1 MSRRPEL
8 KDAFASRNRREGEQM
23 LDGRSV
29 ENQPLTIV
37 EKGPIDPSRD
47 ELLAFH
53 EAAHAVAMW
62 KLDFGIRRITIDPD
76 ERASGHTM
84 PARVYDLEA
93 ERDPRGRRY
102 IVEQNAMM
110 LHASNVA
117 EQLLRPGTKK
127 SHAANDHERIHDEM
141 CEVEDDGS
149 IHIVWCS
156 YLWQR
161 TYTLLAWPGQW
172 KLIVALARALL
183 TYRTLDGRSAE
194 FYLKRVDD
202 VLRHD
207 PSMPNAVLIGDVTYV
222 CSPWHRTWH
231 SKCVE
236 TTLPAKRTDL
246 PERVENMEPKPDLR
260 PVLWALGPLST
271 RAQRCLANAKIRGVM
286 DLAYWSP
293 RALSWMRGVGK
304 LTIQEIVDAAARAGV
319 HIAPDDAPLPWDAD
333 PERWR

>member
-1 MSRRPEL
+1 
-8 KDAFASRNRREGEQM
+8 M
-23 LDGRSV
+23 LDETFV
-29 ENQPLTIV
+29 ENQPTTIAE
-37 EKGPIDPSRD
+37 EKAIDPSRD
-47 ELLAFH
+47 EPLAFH

-62 KLDFGIRRITIDPD
+62 KLDFGIGSISINPD
-76 ERASGHTM
+76 ERTSGHTR

-102 IVEQNAMM
+102 IVEQNAIM
-110 LHASNVA
+110 LHAGNVA
-117 EQLLRPGTKK
+117 EQLLRPGTKE
-127 SHAANDHERIHDEM
+127 SHSASDHDRIHGEM
-141 CEVEDDGS
+141 YQAEDDGS
-149 IHIVWCS
+149 VHIAWCN

-183 TYRTLDGRSAE
+183 AYRTLDGRSAE

-231 SKCVE
+231 SKSVE

-246 PERVENMEPKPDLR
+246 PERVESMEPKPDLR

-271 RAQRCLANAKIRGVM
+271 RARRCLENAKIRSVM
-286 DLAYWSP
+286 DLGYWSP
-293 RALSWMRGVGK
+293 WALSSRRGAGK
-304 LTIQEIVDAAARAGV
+304 LTVQEIVDAAARAGV
-319 HIAPDDAPLPWDAD
+319 HIAPDDAPLPWVAD
-333 PERWR
+333 PERWG

>member
-1 MSRRPEL
+1 
-8 KDAFASRNRREGEQM
+8 M
-23 LDGRSV
+23 LDETRV
-29 ENQPLTIV
+29 ESQPITVV
-37 EKGPIDPSRD
+37 EEKAIDSSRD
-47 ELLAFH
+47 EVLAFH

-62 KLDFGIRRITIDPD
+62 KLDFGIESISIDAD
-76 ERASGHTM
+76 ELTVVRTR
-84 PARVYDLEA
+84 PARAYDLESA
-93 ERDPRGRRY
+93 HGPKDRRY
-102 IVEQNAMM
+102 IVEQNAIM
-110 LHASNVA
+110 LHAGSVA
-117 EQLLRPGTKK
+117 EQLLRPGTKETG
-127 SHAANDHERIHDEM
+127 AAIDHDQIHDEM
-141 CEVEDDGS
+141 HRVEDDGS
-149 IHIVWCS
+149 IHITWCN

-207 PSMPNAVLIGDVTYV
+207 PSIPNAVLIGEVTYV

-231 SKCVE
+231 STAAE
-236 TTLPAKRTDL
+236 TTRPAKRTDL

-260 PVLWALGPLST
+260 PLRSALWPLST
-271 RAQRCLANAKIRGVM
+271 RARRCLEKANILSVM

-293 RALSWMRGVGK
+293 RALAAMRGAGR
-304 LTIQEIVDAAARAGV
+304 LTIQEIVDAAARAGL
-319 HIAPDDAPLPWDAD
+319 HIPPDDAPFPWVVD

>member
-1 MSRRPEL
+1 
-8 KDAFASRNRREGEQM
+8 M
-23 LDGRSV
+23 LDETRV

-37 EKGPIDPSRD
+37 EKKAIDPSPD
-47 ELLAFH
+47 EPLAFH

-62 KLDFGIRRITIDPD
+62 KLGYGIGSISIDPD
-76 ERASGHTM
+76 EHTLGHTK
-84 PARVYDLEA
+84 PARVFDLES

-102 IVEQNAMM
+102 IIEQNAIM
-110 LHASNVA
+110 LHAGSVA
-117 EQLLRPGTKK
+117 EQLLRPGTKETG
-127 SHAANDHERIHDEM
+127 AAIDHRQIHDQM
-141 CEVEDDGS
+141 YVVEDNGS
-149 IHIVWCS
+149 IHITWCN

-183 TYRTLDGRSAE
+183 TYRKLDGRSAE
-194 FYLKRVDD
+194 FYLKRADD

-207 PSMPNAVLIGDVTYV
+207 PSMPNAVLIGEVTYV

-231 SKCVE
+231 SKSVE
-236 TTLPAKRTDL
+236 TTTPAKRTDL

-271 RAQRCLANAKIRGVM
+271 RARRCIENAKIRSAM
-286 DLAYWSP
+286 DLGFWSP
-293 RALSWMRGVGK
+293 WALSSIWGAGK
-304 LTIQEIVDAAARAGV
+304 RTVQEIVDAAARAGV
-319 HIAPDDAPLPWDAD
+319 HIAPDDAPLPWVAD

>member
-1 MSRRPEL
+1 
-8 KDAFASRNRREGEQM
+8 M
-23 LDGRSV
+23 LDESSV

-37 EKGPIDPSRD
+37 EKRPIDPSRD

-53 EAAHAVAMW
+53 EAAHAVALW
-62 KLDFGIRRITIDPD
+62 KLGLGIRSITIDPN
-76 ERASGHTM
+76 AGIAGHTI
-84 PARVYDLEA
+84 PARAYDLEA
-93 ERDPRGRRY
+93 ERAPRVRRY

-110 LHASNVA
+110 LHAGNVA
-117 EQLLRPGTKK
+117 EQLLRPGTKE
-127 SHAANDHERIHDEM
+127 SHSASDHDRIHSEM

-149 IHIVWCS
+149 IHIAWCN

-194 FYLKRVDD
+194 FYLKRLDD

-207 PSMPNAVLIGDVTYV
+207 PSMPNAVLIGEVTYV
-222 CSPWHRTWH
+222 CSPWHRRWH
-231 SKCVE
+231 SKAVE

-246 PERVENMEPKPDLR
+246 PERVESMEPKPDLR
-260 PVLWALGPLST
+260 PVQWALGPLST
-271 RAQRCLANAKIRGVM
+271 RARRCLENAKIRSVM

-293 RALSWMRGVGK
+293 WALSWMRGAGK
-304 LTIQEIVDAAARAGV
+304 LTVQEIVDAAARAEV